1 MKSLFQEVVPVY
13 VPNHIFAQMC
23 LPKCKDTYFIL
34 LNKYLRIYEDSFG
47 AKILRDDCVLYIMYN
62 AFI

>member
-1 MKSLFQEVVPVY
+1 MKSLIQEVVPVY

-34 LNKYLRIYEDSFG
+34 QNKYLRMERKYLEPVFLV
-47 AKILRDDCVLYIMYN
+47 LRV
-62 AFI
+62 